1 MTDDKHF
8 RLRTRWKRAHPG
20 DLIGKRFFDRGNYS
34 LGYFTFLKVYRCKV
48 YCKAAETPDGS
59 HWFDKRM
66 AVIKTD
72 AGLTYRVPFFPWANV
87 EEADGD
93 HRELS
98 ELYSKHPW

>member
-1 MTDDKHF
+1 
-8 RLRTRWKRAHPG
+8 
-20 DLIGKRFFDRGNYS
+20 
-34 LGYFTFLKVYRCKV
+34 
-48 YCKAAETPDGS
+48 
-59 HWFDKRM
+59 M
-66 AVIKTD
+66 AVIRTD